1 MLDAQKLSS
10 VRPARAVFP
19 HQDSRRRTVEEPV
32 ITGSLTM
39 PEQWQAAN
47 VCSTHLVY
55 VSVSSRCS
63 IYITCRFIFA
73 DTSVLYIVIFKS
85 VENVTN
91 EPNGSR
97 KRRPVT
103 DNSSNRYGSQF
114 SRDNL
119 ANFHLSFCEIL
130 PLTRG

>member
-1 MLDAQKLSS
+1 VWCAGHVEFVGCRFTGTLGVSYVLDAQKLSS

-55 VSVSSRCS
+55 VSVSSRFS
-63 IYITCRFIFA
+63 IYITCHFTFA
-73 DTSVLYIVIFKS
+73 DTNVLYIVIFKS
-85 VENVTN
+85 VENVTDQ
-91 EPNGSR
+91 PNGSLLGTR
-97 KRRPVT
+97 
-103 DNSSNRYGSQF
+103 
-114 SRDNL
+114 
-119 ANFHLSFCEIL
+119 LSL
-130 PLTRG
+130 Q